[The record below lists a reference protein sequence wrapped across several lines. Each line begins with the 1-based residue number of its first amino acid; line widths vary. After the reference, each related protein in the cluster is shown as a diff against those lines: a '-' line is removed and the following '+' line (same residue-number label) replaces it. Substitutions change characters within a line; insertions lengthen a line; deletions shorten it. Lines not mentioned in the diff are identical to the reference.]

1 MLLDYISA
9 ALVTM
14 LVTLDPPALAPI
26 FVSLTRG
33 MNAAE
38 RRRVAVRASLISFG
52 ILAFFGLGGEVLL
65 RLLGVGIPAFR
76 ISGGLLLFWVAFEMV
91 FERRNERKQHTAD
104 IAITEDHIRNVAA
117 FPLAIPL
124 MAGPGAITAVILLAG
139 RADGNVA
146 YLSAL
151 LILIALGIL
160 ICLVVFSAADRVSRW
175 LGVTGNVVLTRLL
188 GVILAGL
195 AVQFIIDGVLAQM
208 PSCTGINP
216 ASRNRFLSSSTRCMM

>member
-38 RRRVAVRASLISFG
+38 RRRVAVRASLIAFG

-76 ISGGLLLFWVAFEMV
+76 ISGGLLLFWIAFEMV

-139 RADGNVA
+139 RANGNVA

-195 AVQFIIDGVLAQM
+195 AVQFIIDGVLALIRDWA
-208 PSCTGINP
+208 T
-216 ASRNRFLSSSTRCMM
+216 

>member
-1 MLLDYISA
+1 MLLDYLSA
-9 ALVTM
+9 ALVTL
-14 LVTLDPPALAPI
+14 LVTLDPVALAPI

-33 MNAAE
+33 MNASE
-38 RRRVAVRASLISFG
+38 RRRVAVRASLIAFG
-52 ILAFFGLGGEVLL
+52 ILAFFGLGGEILL

-76 ISGGLLLFWVAFEMV
+76 ISGGLLLFWIAFEMV

-139 RADGNVA
+139 RADGNVT

-151 LILIALGIL
+151 LILIALGISS
-160 ICLVVFSAADRVSRW
+160 CLVVFSAADRVSRW

-195 AVQFIIDGVLAQM
+195 AVQFIIDGVLALIRQQ
-208 PSCTGINP
+208 P
-216 ASRNRFLSSSTRCMM
+216 

>member
-9 ALVTM
+9 ALVTL
-14 LVTLDPPALAPI
+14 LVTLDPVALAPI

-38 RRRVAVRASLISFG
+38 RRRVALRACMIAFG

-76 ISGGLLLFWVAFEMV
+76 ISGGLLLFWIAFEMV

-139 RADGNVA
+139 RADGNLV
-146 YLSAL
+146 YLTAL

-160 ICLVVFSAADRVSRW
+160 SCLVVFSAADRVSRW

-195 AVQFIIDGVLAQM
+195 AVQFIIDGVLALLRA
-208 PSCTGINP
+208 P
-216 ASRNRFLSSSTRCMM
+216 AA

>member
-9 ALVTM
+9 ALVTL
-14 LVTLDPPALAPI
+14 LVTLDPVALAPI

-33 MNAAE
+33 MNASE
-38 RRRVAVRASLISFG
+38 RRRVAVRASLIAFG
-52 ILAFFGLGGEVLL
+52 ILAFFGLGGEILL

-76 ISGGLLLFWVAFEMV
+76 ISGGLLLFWIAFEMV

-139 RADGNVA
+139 RADGNVG
-146 YLSAL
+146 YLTAL

-160 ICLVVFSAADRVSRW
+160 SCLVVFSAADRVSRW

-195 AVQFIIDGVLAQM
+195 AVQFIIDGVLALIR
-208 PSCTGINP
+208 GW
-216 ASRNRFLSSSTRCMM
+216 AA

>member
-38 RRRVAVRASLISFG
+38 RRRVAVRASLIAFG

-76 ISGGLLLFWVAFEMV
+76 ISGGLLLFWIAFEMV

-139 RADGNVA
+139 RADGNIA

-195 AVQFIIDGVLAQM
+195 AVQFIIDGVLALIR
-208 PSCTGINP
+208 GW
-216 ASRNRFLSSSTRCMM
+216 AA

>member
-1 MLLDYISA
+1 MLLDYLSA
-9 ALVTM
+9 ALVTL
-14 LVTLDPPALAPI
+14 LVTLDPVALAPI

-33 MNAAE
+33 MNASE
-38 RRRVAVRASLISFG
+38 RRRVAVRASLIAFG
-52 ILAFFGLGGEVLL
+52 ILAFFGLGGELLL

-76 ISGGLLLFWVAFEMV
+76 ISGGLLLFWIAFEMV

-160 ICLVVFSAADRVSRW
+160 SCLVVFSAADRVSRW

-195 AVQFIIDGVLAQM
+195 AVQFIIDGVLALIRQQ
-208 PSCTGINP
+208 P
-216 ASRNRFLSSSTRCMM
+216 

>member
-9 ALVTM
+9 ALVTL
-14 LVTLDPPALAPI
+14 LVTLDPVALAPI

-33 MNAAE
+33 MNASE
-38 RRRVAVRASLISFG
+38 RRRVALRASLIAFG
-52 ILAFFGLGGEVLL
+52 ILAFFGLGGEILL

-76 ISGGLLLFWVAFEMV
+76 ISGGLLLFWIAFEMV

-104 IAITEDHIRNVAA
+104 VAITEDHIRNVAA

-139 RADGNVA
+139 RADGNFL
-146 YLSAL
+146 YLGSL
-151 LILIALGIL
+151 LILIALGIVSCFL
-160 ICLVVFSAADRVSRW
+160 VFSTADRVSRW

-195 AVQFIIDGVLAQM
+195 AVQFIIDGVVALLNQQ
-208 PSCTGINP
+208 P
-216 ASRNRFLSSSTRCMM
+216 

>member
-9 ALVTM
+9 ALVTL
-14 LVTLDPPALAPI
+14 LVTLDPVALAPI

-33 MNAAE
+33 MNASE
-38 RRRVAVRASLISFG
+38 RRRVALRASVIAFG

-76 ISGGLLLFWVAFEMV
+76 ISGGLLLFWIAFEMV

-139 RADGNVA
+139 RADGNVV
-146 YLSAL
+146 YLTSL

-160 ICLVVFSAADRVSRW
+160 SCLVVFSAAERVSHW

-195 AVQFIIDGVLAQM
+195 AVQFIIDGVLALIRG
-208 PSCTGINP
+208 S
-216 ASRNRFLSSSTRCMM
+216 AA